1 MHDGCVEVVYGRNR
15 PFYSSIVDRAS
26 RYPAR
31 SAGCHPARVSG
42 KGKKILKKG
51 IKIIKEWSINIMKLV
66 KCFIAKPWM
75 ASRGEHSGQGRRRKN
90 AYRSI

>member
-1 MHDGCVEVVYGRNR
+1 MPPGEGEWQRQKN
-15 PFYSSIVDRAS
+15 I
-26 RYPAR
+26 
-31 SAGCHPARVSG
+31 
-42 KGKKILKKG
+42 KKG